1 MLENIT
7 GEELKNQFKTNKKLR
22 LITLIVGSAALLA
35 LGYFIYL
42 QFVWTPKNEESK
54 GKYWPGLNLA
64 AADST
69 DAAIE
74 ALRPIKK
81 KYDGYIGGEI
91 AQFVYARQLMS
102 KNEFQKAIQ
111 ELEEVTV
118 EDTYVKI
125 MSVGLQGDCYSE
137 LEKYD
142 SAYEKYMEAAEMQD
156 NDLTAPTYLKKAGLC
171 AEALK
176 NFEKASENYKSIID
190 NYSDFARENQIER
203 YFSRANSQT
212 TK

>member
-64 AADST
+64 VADST
-69 DAAIE
+69 DAALE
-74 ALRPIKK
+74 SLKPIKD
-81 KYDGYIGGEI
+81 KYNGYIGGEI

-102 KNEFQKAIQ
+102 KSEFKKALQ
-111 ELEEVTV
+111 ELEDVSV
-118 EDTYVKI
+118 EDTYVKVMAI
-125 MSVGLQGDCYSE
+125 GLQGDCYSDME
-137 LEKYD
+137 QYD
-142 SAYEKYMEAAEMQD
+142 SA
-156 NDLTAPTYLKKAGLC
+156 
-171 AEALK
+171 
-176 NFEKASENYKSIID
+176 FEK
-190 NYSDFARENQIER
+190 
-203 YFSRANSQT
+203 
-212 TK
+212 

>member
-81 KYDGYIGGEI
+81 KIRWIHRWRNCSICVCTTIDVQKRISKSDSGIG
-91 AQFVYARQLMS
+91 R
-102 KNEFQKAIQ
+102 
-111 ELEEVTV
+111 
-118 EDTYVKI
+118 
-125 MSVGLQGDCYSE
+125 GD
-137 LEKYD
+137 
-142 SAYEKYMEAAEMQD
+142 
-156 NDLTAPTYLKKAGLC
+156 
-171 AEALK
+171 
-176 NFEKASENYKSIID
+176 
-190 NYSDFARENQIER
+190 R
-203 YFSRANSQT
+203 
-212 TK
+212 

>member
-64 AADST
+64 VADST
-69 DAAIE
+69 DAALE
-74 ALRPIKK
+74 SLKPIKD
-81 KYDGYIGGEI
+81 KYNGYIGGEI

-102 KNEFQKAIQ
+102 KSEFKKALQ
-111 ELEEVTV
+111 ELEDISV
-118 EDTYVKI
+118 EDTYVKVMAI
-125 MSVGLQGDCYSE
+125 GLQGDCYSDME
-137 LEKYD
+137 QYD
-142 SAYEKYMEAAEMQD
+142 SAFEKYMEAAEMQE
-156 NDLTAPTYLKKAGLC
+156 NDLTAPIYLKKAGLC
-171 AEALK
+171 AEALN
-176 NFEKASENYKSIID
+176 NFDIASTNYKTIMD
-190 NYSDFARENQIER
+190 NYADFARENQIER
-203 YFSRANSQT
+203 YYARANNKT